1 MNSKEQAPALED
13 CLKLLKGERDEQ
25 RLAGLLLATKF
36 CTGDDHTSI
45 RRIYDAVGDRFLDRL
60 LMSGTGKATAGV
72 KEVDNQD
79 AYLQLSVTI
88 LAAICRV
95 AEIASSIYMI
105 SKVPVI
111 LEILSKG
118 VLDQNLIP
126 GLIPLQ
132 ITPLISN
139 SLKWNTTKERVG
151 PTIYDECYEFLFLV
165 STASEGGLTK
175 LYDSGCI
182 NVLASS
188 MYSLPNG
195 SHSFEL
201 ALRVLQLV
209 LTKLPLETICTKYP
223 SELTCMVAVIAK
235 QFALLHNALKFE
247 VLHLLTVILS
257 SNYAVA
263 YDVPV
268 KPSVFFSLQVPV
280 HNSLRLMLN
289 NSWTT
294 YMRVGIVAVLQNR
307 VVSAEKLQALILAES
322 IISIVGEN
330 WLIDQ
335 KQLPNDREI
344 EPIPADR
351 CLLLVLESSRVEV
364 AVLLNEIAYMKYE
377 ENQSIRGEVIS
388 LKHRNLAVAF
398 SLIEKTIKLIS
409 GVCGNEEANA
419 GSPISERTLAK
430 VFAGLTETIG
440 VVLEFLQDAKDHGQ
454 RKGDDLLASVRVI
467 GSYLAETPFACKE
480 KIDDLLEY
488 MLSVEGEDEPS
499 PFFSTCFLL
508 PMLCQVTV
516 KIEGCKMLASFGG
529 HNSVME
535 CLVKL
540 IGLNSMGM
548 DSSTI
553 FMACDTMMNL
563 LLRREDIR
571 VQFDGSIQIHLLT
584 ALASWA
590 ENINDQSI
598 IMMASTL
605 CSLIF
610 DSTSEEALVNHPN
623 VGHIILNKLSQLI
636 MRSLATYGQDMF
648 DNGKAD
654 VDLHQIISRGYAG
667 WADRFPEI
675 KKTLQLM
682 KQ

>member
-45 RRIYDAVGDRFLDRL
+45 CRIYDAVGDRFLDRL
-60 LMSGTGKATAGV
+60 LMSGMGKATAGV

-95 AEIASSIYMI
+95 PGIASSIYMI

-118 VLDQNLIP
+118 
-126 GLIPLQ
+126 
-132 ITPLISN
+132 
-139 SLKWNTTKERVG
+139 VG

-175 LYDSGCI
+175 LHDSGCI

-188 MYSLPNG
+188 MYSLPDG

-201 ALRVLQLV
+201 AVRVLQLV

-257 SNYAVA
+257 SNYAV
-263 YDVPV
+263 
-268 KPSVFFSLQVPV
+268 PV

-289 NSWTT
+289 DSWTT

-307 VVSAEKLQALILAES
+307 IVSAEKLQALILAES

-351 CLLLVLESSRVEV
+351 CLLLLLESSRVEV

-377 ENQSIRGEVIS
+377 ENQSVRGEVIS

-419 GSPISERTLAK
+419 GSPISERTLGK

-508 PMLCQVTV
+508 PMLCQITME
-516 KIEGCKMLASFGG
+516 IEGCKMLASFGG

-540 IGLNSMGM
+540 IGLNNMGM

-553 FMACDTMMNL
+553 FMACDTIMNL

-584 ALASWA
+584 ALASWT

-636 MRSLATYGQDMF
+636 VRSLATYGQDMF
-648 DNGKAD
+648 DDGKAD

-675 KKTLQLM
+675 KETLQLM

>member
-118 VLDQNLIP
+118 V
-126 GLIPLQ
+126 
-132 ITPLISN
+132 
-139 SLKWNTTKERVG
+139 G

-257 SNYAVA
+257 SNYA
-263 YDVPV
+263 
-268 KPSVFFSLQVPV
+268 VPV